1 MFRGISLNNASS
13 LAVSLV
19 LFILGILLWVQS
31 RKDKTIP
38 NRDVAGI
45 LLVVIGAFGII
56 YEVAAIV
63 MFILY
68 P

>member
-1 MFRGISLNNASS
+1 MFRGIILNNASI